1 MSRRAWVIIKREYLL
16 RVRSRWFIFSTLF
29 VPVLMFAAMLL
40 PAVLIGVSSDDPERA
55 IAIIDESGVDL
66 APLVIEALRADSV
79 TAELLPEYSATEI
92 RAAAADSSDGPFRA
106 YLLLPADVADTR
118 TASLLEAES
127 LGRRGRSRL
136 ERAVASAVAQRRLE
150 AQGISPEMA
159 REVMRPA
166 TLEVERLD
174 GGSDTAEE
182 VSQVIGFI
190 IAMILYM
197 MFVVYGQMIARGVLE
212 EKTSDIV
219 EIMVSSVRPREMM
232 LGKILGVGAV
242 GLTQVGIWGVIG
254 AGLFMYSLAGAA
266 PLLAE
271 VGIDLSGF
279 AFPWMLLGQ
288 GLIYLVLGYLLY
300 GSMFAS
306 AGAMLSNEHDVQQV
320 LMPVTLPIIVPVI
333 LMPVVIERPQE
344 TWIALVSMVPFFS
357 PILMIVRSTV
367 GEVPAWQTATA
378 MLLLVGSVLLMARV
392 AGRIYRVGI
401 LMKGKRPS
409 LPEVLRWV
417 RHG

>member
-1 MSRRAWVIIKREYLL
+1 MV
-16 RVRSRWFIFSTLF
+16 
-29 VPVLMFAAMLL
+29 AAMLL
-40 PAVLIGVSSDDPERA
+40 PAILIGVSSEGPQRA
-55 IAIIDESGVDL
+55 IAIIDESGADL
-66 APLVIEALRADSV
+66 APLIMEALSADSV
-79 TAELLPEYSATEI
+79 AAERLPEYSTAEI
-92 RAAAADSSDGPFRA
+92 RASADASGESPYRG
-106 YLLLPADVADTR
+106 YLLVPAGALDAR
-118 TASLLEAES
+118 TASLFEAES
-127 LGRRGRSRL
+127 LGRRTRNRL
-136 ERAVASAVAQRRLE
+136 ERALAGAITQRRLE
-150 AQGISPEMA
+150 AEGTSPELA
-159 REVMRPA
+159 RDLMRPA
-166 TLEVERLD
+166 RLEVERLD

-182 VSQVIGFI
+182 VSQIVGFI

-254 AGLFMYSLAGAA
+254 AGLFAYTLAGAA

-271 VGIDLSGF
+271 AGIDLSGF
-279 AFPWMLLGQ
+279 SFPWMLLVQ
-288 GLIYLVLGYLLY
+288 GLIYLMLGYLLY
-300 GSMFAS
+300 ASMFAS

-320 LMPVTLPIIVPVI
+320 LMPVTLPIIAPVI
-333 LMPVVIERPQE
+333 LMPVVIERPEE

-357 PILMIVRSTV
+357 PILMVVRATV

-378 MLLLVGSVLLMARV
+378 MLLLVLSVLLMARV

-401 LMKGKRPS
+401 LMKGQRPKLS
-409 LPEVLRWV
+409 EVLRWA